1 MKIQFDNLVTS
12 SMMLFIDNK
21 LCSKGEAFTN
31 YSGQIYPIQSSYYSY
46 NTYALPFR
54 QIIADSSISGAN
66 IMSGVYI
73 NNTFTPVNS
82 GNLVGINHYRGQA
95 YISGAAGGNLS
106 GRYAVKDFNI
116 YLTNKPEEEILF
128 ETQYKI
134 RPKIAQS
141 LTGLADNVETIP
153 SIFIKNNGSMNEPFA
168 FGGVKNSM
176 LDIRVIVIADNLYN
190 LDAAC
195 SILRD
200 TTNTFVYTIQS
211 SDLGLD
217 NLGNFTSGYYNY
229 NNIVNNKINSTDKL
243 YIEDVRVSKVPN
255 LGFNSSNYKNTLFT
269 AFVDFTL
276 RKIRD
281 NLN

>member
-1 MKIQFDNLVTS
+1 MKMQFDNLVTS
-12 SMMLFIDNK
+12 SMMLFIDHK

-31 YSGQIYPIQSSYYSY
+31 YSGQIYPIESSYYSY

-66 IMSGVYI
+66 IMSGVYVG
-73 NNTFTPVNS
+73 NTFTPVNTS
-82 GNLVGINHYRGQA
+82 NLVGINHYRGQA
-95 YISGAAGGNLS
+95 YFSGLASNTLS
-106 GRYAVKDFNI
+106 GRYSVKDFNV

-128 ETQYKI
+128 ETQYKV

-141 LTGLADNVETIP
+141 LAGLADNTETIP
-153 SIFIKNNGSMNEPFA
+153 SIFIKSNGGVNEPFG
-168 FGGVKNSM
+168 FGGIKNTM
-176 LDIRVIVIADNLYN
+176 LDIRAIVIADNLYN
-190 LDAAC
+190 LDAVC

-200 TTNTFVYTIQS
+200 TNNNFVYTIES

-243 YIEDVRVSKVPN
+243 YIEEVRVSKVPN

-269 AFVDFTL
+269 AFIDFTL
-276 RKIRD
+276 RKIRG

>member
-73 NNTFTPVNS
+73 GNTFTPVNS

-128 ETQYKI
+128 ETQYRI

-153 SIFIKNNGSMNEPFA
+153 SIFIKNNGSMNDPFA

-176 LDIRVIVIADNLYN
+176 LDIRVIVLADNLYN
-190 LDAAC
+190 LDAVC

-200 TTNTFVYTIQS
+200 TANTFVYTIES

-229 NNIVNNKINSTDKL
+229 NNIVSNKVNSTDKL
-243 YIEDVRVSKVPN
+243 YIEEVRVSKVPN
-255 LGFNSSNYKNTLFT
+255 VGFNSVNYKNILYP
-269 AFVDFTL
+269 AFIDFTL
-276 RKIRD
+276 SKVRA

>member
-1 MKIQFDNLVTS
+1 VKIQFDNLVTS

>member
-1 MKIQFDNLVTS
+1 MKTQFDNVVIS
-12 SMMLFIDNK
+12 SMMLFIDHK

-31 YSGQIYPIQSSYYSY
+31 YSGQIYPIQSNYYSY

-66 IMSGVYI
+66 IMSGVYVGS
-73 NNTFTPVNS
+73 TFTPVNTS
-82 GNLVGINHYRGQA
+82 NLVGINHYRGQA
-95 YISGAAGGNLS
+95 YFNGLASDTLS
-106 GRYAVKDFNI
+106 GRYSVKDFNI

-128 ETQYKI
+128 ETQYKV

-168 FGGVKNSM
+168 FGGIKNSM

-200 TTNTFVYTIQS
+200 TNNTFVHTIES
-211 SDLGLD
+211 SDLKLD
-217 NLGNFTSGYYNY
+217 NLGNFTSGYYDY

-243 YIEDVRVSKVPN
+243 YIEEVRVSKVPN